1 MEKKFRVWLNK
12 KMIYI
17 KDDIYISFFNAKG
30 AVDWS
35 ICNRKD
41 QTTIYKHDISYPE
54 IYNNSKLMQYTGL
67 KDMNGKEIFE
77 GDIFKYGSIIV
88 NTVLFKEGMFC
99 YAATLI
105 MDDYVKLSNYYF
117 DWENDKASK
126 IEVIGNVYQN
136 KELLK

>member
-54 IYNNSKLMQYTGL
+54 IYNNSKLMQYTGINNNKGVNIFGSDIVHVAGIGNCIVKFDNTWMCWMFIEIKGEKREFDYQSIVTYL
-67 KDMNGKEIFE
+67 KEI
-77 GDIFKYGSIIV
+77 K
-88 NTVLFKEGMFC
+88 
-99 YAATLI
+99 
-105 MDDYVKLSNYYF
+105 
-117 DWENDKASK
+117 
-126 IEVIGNVYQN
+126 GNIYQN
-136 KELLK
+136 KELL